1 MKDNPAKEYLK
12 RYRAALCRADALR
25 MAINEAIERATDVS
39 AKLRQVVVSGSGTSD
54 RVAEDVARAIDM
66 SAPLYEELKQAR
78 RVLDEVMEAI
88 GAVRDEMQKTVL
100 ILRYVEGMGWP
111 DIQDKI
117 GYERTQTLVIHGRAL
132 WHVNKWLEDERKC

>member
-1 MKDNPAKEYLK
+1 MAKDNPAKEYLK

-132 WHVNKWLEDERKC
+132 WYVNKWLEEHEK

>member
-39 AKLRQVVVSGSGTSD
+39 AKLRQVVVSGSGASD
-54 RVAEDVARAIDM
+54 RIAEDVARAIDM

-132 WHVNKWLEDERKC
+132 WHVNKWLEEHEK

>member
-1 MKDNPAKEYLK
+1 MAKDNPAKEYLK

-54 RVAEDVARAIDM
+54 RIAEDVARAIDM

-132 WHVNKWLEDERKC
+132 WYVNKWLEEHEK